1 MSLLDSRRSPDY
13 RMNQSFINQN
23 NEYNK
28 VFLYFQYQHLL
39 VLTT

>member
-1 MSLLDSRRSPDY
+1 MSLIDSRRSPDY

-28 VFLYFQYQHLL
+28 VL
-39 VLTT
+39 